1 MDKAAPQQN
10 TQGWRVYANPKSLIM
25 LALGFSSGLPILLVF
40 GTLSFWLREADVSKT
55 SIGFFSWVALA
66 YGFKWAWSP
75 LVDRFP
81 LPIFSRLFGRRRGWM
96 LFSQLIIIL
105 SLCGMALSNPQ
116 TDLFQFAIFA
126 IMVAFASATQDI
138 VIDAFRIELAT
149 ERMQAALSATYLA
162 GYRLAMIMAGAGTLA
177 FAAWFGSDT
186 DYDPSGWKSAY
197 FMMANLSAWFYT
209 AVIMP
214 FRDFFQRYGKNALL
228 ILLLIS
234 CYRISDI
241 VMGVMANVFYVDM
254 GFTKNEVASVSK
266 IFGVAMTLVGAGLGG
281 ILVNK
286 FGTLK
291 ILALGALL
299 SAITNLLFI
308 MFSYVGNNLEMLTLV
323 ISADNL
329 GAGIATAA
337 FITFMSSL
345 TNVAFSATQY
355 ALFSSIMVLFPKFLA
370 GFSGIYIDHFGYN
383 VFFLTTALMGV
394 PVLILI
400 RILANNSALNI
411 ITKPTE
417 SS

>member
-1 MDKAAPQQN
+1 
-10 TQGWRVYANPKSLIM
+10 
-25 LALGFSSGLPILLVF
+25 
-40 GTLSFWLREADVSKT
+40 
-55 SIGFFSWVALA
+55 
-66 YGFKWAWSP
+66 
-75 LVDRFP
+75 
-81 LPIFSRLFGRRRGWM
+81 
-96 LFSQLIIIL
+96 
-105 SLCGMALSNPQ
+105 
-116 TDLFQFAIFA
+116 
-126 IMVAFASATQDI
+126 
-138 VIDAFRIELAT
+138 
-149 ERMQAALSATYLA
+149 
-162 GYRLAMIMAGAGTLA
+162 
-177 FAAWFGSDT
+177 
-186 DYDPSGWKSAY
+186 
-197 FMMANLSAWFYT
+197 
-209 AVIMP
+209 
-214 FRDFFQRYGKNALL
+214 
-228 ILLLIS
+228 
-234 CYRISDI
+234 
-241 VMGVMANVFYVDM
+241 MGVMANVFYVDM